1 MNIVKTVKGSTVNIE
16 LEGRLDTTTA
26 PDLESELK
34 GALPGATDLIL
45 DFARLVYISSAALR
59 VVLFAQKTM
68 KKQGKM
74 VIRNVIPEVMDIFD
88 MTGFSNILT
97 IE

>member
-45 DFARLVYISSAALR
+45 DFARLVYISSAGLR
-59 VVLFAQKTM
+59 WCFLRQKTM

-74 VIRNVIPEVMDIFD
+74 VIRNV
-88 MTGFSNILT
+88 TRR
-97 IE
+97 